1 MASLEHET
9 ALVTVASRRAGRGIA
24 LALATAGATVYLSG
38 RTVESAVLPECEALS
53 GRPPSGPELRR
64 NAADSGSPR
73 GERTSCLTGAG
84 VG

>member
-38 RTVESAVLPECEALS
+38 RTVEAPCCRSVNHCRD
-53 GRPPSGPELRR
+53 G
-64 NAADSGSPR
+64 
-73 GERTSCLTGAG
+73 
-84 VG
+84 

>member
-38 RTVESAVLPECEALS
+38 RTVESAVLPEREALS
-53 GRPPSGPELRR
+53 GRRADRR
-64 NAADSGSPR
+64 RRRRRD
-73 GERTSCLTGAG
+73 TGRIRRRA
-84 VG
+84 